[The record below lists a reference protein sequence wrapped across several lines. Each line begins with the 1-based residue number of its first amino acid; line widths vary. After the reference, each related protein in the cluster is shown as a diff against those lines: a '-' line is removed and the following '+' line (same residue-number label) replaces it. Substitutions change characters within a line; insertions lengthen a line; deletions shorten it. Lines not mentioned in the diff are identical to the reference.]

1 MSTGKS
7 NSNVNSSTNK
17 LKLFMSRNFKEYPV
31 WQRARELNKDIYS
44 LNLPYA
50 EKKGL
55 IDQIQRASVSISS
68 NIAEGCGRSS
78 NVEFARFLEIAL
90 GSAFEVERQ
99 LILCYDLG
107 YITEDVLN
115 YVELKVTEIQKQ
127 LTGLI
132 KAVKTV

>member
-1 MSTGKS
+1 
-7 NSNVNSSTNK
+7 
-17 LKLFMSRNFKEYPV
+17 MSRNFKEYPV

-90 GSAFEVERQ
+90 GSAFEVESQ

-115 YVELKVTEIQKQ
+115 YVEPKVTEIQKQ
-127 LTGLI
+127 LAGLI
-132 KAVKTV
+132 RTVKPV

>member
-1 MSTGKS
+1 
-7 NSNVNSSTNK
+7 
-17 LKLFMSRNFKEYPV
+17 MSRNFKEYPV

-90 GSAFEVERQ
+90 GSAFEVESQ

-115 YVELKVTEIQKQ
+115 SVGLNVTEIQKQ

-132 KAVKTV
+132 RTVKV

>member
-1 MSTGKS
+1 
-7 NSNVNSSTNK
+7 
-17 LKLFMSRNFKEYPV
+17 MSRNFKEYPV

-90 GSAFEVERQ
+90 GSAFEVESQ

-115 YVELKVTEIQKQ
+115 YVEPKVAEIQKQ

-132 KAVKTV
+132 RTVKV

>member
-1 MSTGKS
+1 
-7 NSNVNSSTNK
+7 
-17 LKLFMSRNFKEYPV
+17 MSRNFKEYPV

-90 GSAFEVERQ
+90 GSAFEVESQ

-115 YVELKVTEIQKQ
+115 DVEPKVTEIQKQ

-132 KAVKTV
+132 RTVKV

>member
-1 MSTGKS
+1 
-7 NSNVNSSTNK
+7 
-17 LKLFMSRNFKEYPV
+17 MSRNFKEYPV

-90 GSAFEVERQ
+90 GSAFEVESQ

-115 YVELKVTEIQKQ
+115 HVELKVTEIQKQ

-132 KAVKTV
+132 RSVKV

>member
-1 MSTGKS
+1 M
-7 NSNVNSSTNK
+7 
-17 LKLFMSRNFKEYPV
+17 

-90 GSAFEVERQ
+90 GSAFEVESQ

-115 YVELKVTEIQKQ
+115 SVGLNVTEIQKQ

-132 KAVKTV
+132 RTVKV

>member
-1 MSTGKS
+1 
-7 NSNVNSSTNK
+7 
-17 LKLFMSRNFKEYPV
+17 MSRNFKEYPV

-90 GSAFEVERQ
+90 GSAFEVESQ

-107 YITEDVLN
+107 YITENVLN

>member
-1 MSTGKS
+1 
-7 NSNVNSSTNK
+7 
-17 LKLFMSRNFKEYPV
+17 MSRNFKEYPV
-31 WQRARELNKDIYS
+31 WQKARELNKEIYS

-90 GSAFEVERQ
+90 GSAFEVESQ

-107 YITEDVLN
+107 YITDGVLN
-115 YVELKVTEIQKQ
+115 NVENKVMDIQRQ

-132 KAVKTV
+132 KSVK

>member
-1 MSTGKS
+1 
-7 NSNVNSSTNK
+7 
-17 LKLFMSRNFKEYPV
+17 MSRNFKEYPV

-55 IDQIQRASVSISS
+55 KDQIQRASVSISS
-68 NIAEGCGRSS
+68 NIAEGCGRNS

-90 GSAFEVERQ
+90 GSAFEVESQ
-99 LILCYDLG
+99 LILCYDLE
-107 YITEDVLN
+107 YITEDILN
-115 YVELKVTEIQKQ
+115 NVEQKVTEIQKQ

-132 KAVKTV
+132 KKVKPV

>member
-1 MSTGKS
+1 
-7 NSNVNSSTNK
+7 
-17 LKLFMSRNFKEYPV
+17 MSRNFKEYPV

-90 GSAFEVERQ
+90 GSAFEVESQ

-132 KAVKTV
+132 RSVK

>member
-1 MSTGKS
+1 
-7 NSNVNSSTNK
+7 
-17 LKLFMSRNFKEYPV
+17 MSRNFKEYPV

-90 GSAFEVERQ
+90 GSAYEVESQ

-115 YVELKVTEIQKQ
+115 SVGLNVTEIQKQ

-132 KAVKTV
+132 RTVKV

>member
-1 MSTGKS
+1 
-7 NSNVNSSTNK
+7 
-17 LKLFMSRNFKEYPV
+17 MSRNFKEYPV
-31 WQRARELNKDIYS
+31 WQKARELNKDIYS

-90 GSAFEVERQ
+90 GSAFEVESQ
-99 LILCYDLG
+99 LILCFDLG
-107 YITEDVLN
+107 YISESVLN
-115 YVELKVTEIQKQ
+115 NVEEKVTEIRRQ

-132 KAVKTV
+132 KSVKQV

>member
-1 MSTGKS
+1 
-7 NSNVNSSTNK
+7 
-17 LKLFMSRNFKEYPV
+17 MSRNFKEYPV
-31 WQRARELNKDIYS
+31 WQKARELNKEIYS

-90 GSAFEVERQ
+90 GSAFEVESQ

-107 YITEDVLN
+107 YIPEAVLN
-115 YVELKVTEIQKQ
+115 TVENKVMDIQRQ

-132 KAVKTV
+132 KSVK

>member
-1 MSTGKS
+1 
-7 NSNVNSSTNK
+7 
-17 LKLFMSRNFKEYPV
+17 MSRNFKEYPV

-90 GSAFEVERQ
+90 GSAFEVESQ

-107 YITEDVLN
+107 YITEEVLN

-132 KAVKTV
+132 RSVK